1 MNCNSQE
8 FAVPILF
15 CPSAQ
20 LGHQWG
26 PGRGEQ
32 RGVAGSS
39 LALCVCIEDQIRCP
53 GTVSSPY
60 PGAEKGLF
68 VCDLGLWH
76 QRDKECS
83 LCEDRGGGS
92 RGFGITGCGAPGS
105 LSPPS
110 SWALITGN
118 TDVAQAASMGRDRR
132 EWEEPC
138 HLTGSVCTCFRFK
151 NTFTQQVASIKH
163 NYFYLL

>member
-20 LGHQWG
+20 LGHHG
-26 PGRGEQ
+26 ARGGES
-32 RGVAGSS
+32 RGGGWFISCFV
-39 LALCVCIEDQIRCP
+39 CVCIEDQIRCP

-83 LCEDRGGGS
+83 LCEDRGGGGGEPRVWDHGVWS
-92 RGFGITGCGAPGS
+92 TRVLISSVFMSTHYRKHRCRSGRLHGTGQTGVGGT
-105 LSPPS
+105 LSPH
-110 SWALITGN
+110 
-118 TDVAQAASMGRDRR
+118 R
-132 EWEEPC
+132 EC
-138 HLTGSVCTCFRFK
+138 VHMF
-151 NTFTQQVASIKH
+151 SI
-163 NYFYLL
+163 